1 MTASIKSVHVII
13 SGRVQGV
20 WFRAWTQ
27 KKATALGLT
36 GWVKNRPDGKVEA
49 LFSGPIEHVETMLK
63 NCQKG
68 PPLARVNSIQQSPAE
83 PPQNKDFSLLRP
95 D

>member
-1 MTASIKSVHVII
+1 MKSVHVII

-27 KKATALGLT
+27 KKAMALGLT

-49 LFSGPIEHVETMLK
+49 LFSGPTDQVETMLK

-68 PPLARVNSIQQSPAE
+68 PPLARVDSIEQSPADAPE
-83 PPQNKDFSLLRP
+83 SSEFSLLRP

>member
-27 KKATALGLT
+27 KKAVALGLT
-36 GWVKNRPDGKVEA
+36 GWVKNCPDGTVEA
-49 LFSGPIEHVETMLK
+49 LFSGPEDHVETMLK
-63 NCQKG
+63 SCQKG
-68 PPLARVNSIQQSPAE
+68 PPLARVENIQQSPANAPE
-83 PPQNKDFSLLRP
+83 SSEFSLLP
-95 D
+95 TA